1 MKKEESKMNA
11 KQKAKRIEK
20 QRAIEKRVKAEADAR
35 RKIAQDW
42 ERLSRSARYQK
53 SAAKMSSRNLTQVL
67 KEEVFDGIFLNFR
80 GDMAKRSYRCQ
91 KRNLRRIVEKRQAQS
106 MHRIVGRSGDRYAAH
121 MLHHFVGKSMTQ
133 LRNHML
139 CAC

>member
-1 MKKEESKMNA
+1 MKKEENKLSA
-11 KQKAKRIEK
+11 KQKAKRFEK
-20 QRAIEKRVKAEADAR
+20 QRAIQKQVRAEAEAR
-35 RKIAQDW
+35 RKIAHDW

-53 SAAKMSSRNLTQVL
+53 SAAKMSSRNLTQTL
-67 KEEVFDGIFLNFR
+67 KDELFDGIFLNFR
-80 GDMAKRSYRCQ
+80 GDM
-91 KRNLRRIVEKRQAQS
+91 AQS
-106 MHRIVGRSGDRYAAH
+106 MHRIVGRSGDRYATH

>member
-1 MKKEESKMNA
+1 MKKEENKLSA
-11 KQKAKRIEK
+11 KQKAKRFEK
-20 QRAIEKRVKAEADAR
+20 QRAIQKQVRAEAEAR
-35 RKIAQDW
+35 RKIAHDW

-53 SAAKMSSRNLTQVL
+53 SAAKMSSRNLTQTL
-67 KEEVFDGIFLNFR
+67 KDELFDGIFLNFR
-80 GDMAKRSYRCQ
+80 GDMAKKSHKCQ